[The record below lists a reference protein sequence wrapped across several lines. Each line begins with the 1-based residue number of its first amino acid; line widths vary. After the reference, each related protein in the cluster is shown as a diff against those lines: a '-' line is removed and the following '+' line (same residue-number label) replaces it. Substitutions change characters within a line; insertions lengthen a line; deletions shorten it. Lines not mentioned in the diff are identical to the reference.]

1 MDHAITP
8 TGQHDHAHCVSSALA
23 AAETRCAGTA
33 KLTQS
38 RRRVLEIVWETHR
51 PIGAYDILNR
61 MAKDGSPVKP
71 PTVYRALNFL
81 LEQGLIHRLE
91 SMNAFIGCGCSSMD
105 GHAAQFLICRNCNM
119 AQELDDPVLR
129 NALDKAAKNSGFKV
143 DRRVV
148 ELSGV
153 CADCQKAA

>member
-23 AAETRCAGTA
+23 AAEARCAGTA

-38 RRRVLEIVWETHR
+38 RRRVLEIVWESHR
-51 PIGAYDILNR
+51 PVGAYDILDR
-61 MAKDGSPVKP
+61 MAKDGNPAKP

-81 LEQGLIHRLE
+81 LEQGLVHRLE
-91 SMNAFIGCGCSSMD
+91 SMNAFIGCGSTSVD
-105 GHAAQFLICRNCNM
+105 GHAAQFLICRDCNM
-119 AQELDDPVLR
+119 ALELDDPTLR
-129 NALDKAAKNSGFKV
+129 KALDQAARNSGFKV